1 MTAALFDRFRAGS
14 LERIRAAK
22 LTIADLEEG
31 QTDSAALKRVLGELH
46 TLKGE
51 SRMLGLALVSQIAH
65 VVEECLAPA
74 LRGTPISPE
83 AAAGCRDALETIGRS
98 LRGELGAETTSAE
111 TLQLAL
117 DDLTVL
123 AEALAGAQSDLAPAS
138 LPMAAAPGRRISE
151 RPRERWTQIKATQ
164 VDQVCEQVHEITA
177 SFGLLRAEVRA
188 AVGANSPRLRQVL
201 DQFERTQTQLYDLV
215 SSAWALRLV
224 PVEPSLGQLVEH
236 ARDLALIQ
244 GKRVRVTVDAGGTQ
258 LERGILDQLWD
269 PLLHLVRNAI
279 DHGVEAPEE
288 RGDKPPQATVVI
300 SARSDGPNVLVTIV
314 DDGRGIDRDEV
325 RAAAVARGLMSD
337 AVAAALSESEVLDLL
352 FSHGFST
359 RQSITE
365 VSGRGVGLDVVR
377 RKIDALG
384 GKISVSS
391 EVLCGTSFTL
401 AVPASMTRER
411 ILVFALGDALFGI
424 PSRSTMVVVALDPS
438 QLGEVAGGRVF
449 RHGGSAYPLQ
459 SLALTLGFP
468 PDDESHAVLVEL
480 FGERR
485 AYALSKLC
493 GEHEVVRRP
502 VDDVLSA
509 MGTVGGSATL
519 EDGRLVLLVRPE
531 ALAGR
536 LRARQGP
543 HREASKGQR
552 RRRVLIV
559 DDSPIVRE
567 LLTEMLAAAGIIVNA
582 AEDGLA
588 ALRTMETVQPD
599 LVLTDVEMPRMGG
612 LELLRRIRGQNQ
624 RLPVVMLTTR
634 GSAADRKAAAE
645 LGADAYLVK
654 SDFEGNKLLDTV
666 SRFINLRNEGVIR

>member
-1 MTAALFDRFRAGS
+1 VSTPLFDRFRAGT

-31 QTDSAALKRVLGELH
+31 QTDVVALKRVLGELH

-51 SRMLGLALVSQIAH
+51 SRMLGLTLISQIAH
-65 VVEECLAPA
+65 AVEECLAPA
-74 LRGTPISPE
+74 LKGTPVPPE
-83 AAAGCRDALETIGRS
+83 VVEGSREALETIARS
-98 LRGELGAETTSAE
+98 LRGELGAEDAALE
-111 TLQLAL
+111 TLNLAL

-123 AEALAGAQSDLAPAS
+123 GEALAHAPHQ
-138 LPMAAAPGRRISE
+138 PAPDAVDAPIRRTSE
-151 RPRERWTQIKATQ
+151 RVRERWTQVKANQ
-164 VDQVCEQVHEITA
+164 VDQVCEQVHELTA

-188 AVGANSPRLRQVL
+188 TLGATSPALRQIS
-201 DQFERTQTQLYDLV
+201 DQFEKCQTQLHDLV

-269 PLLHLVRNAI
+269 PLLHLVRNAV
-279 DHGVEAPEE
+279 DHGIETPDE
-288 RGDKPPQATVVI
+288 RGDKPPQASIVI

-325 RAAAVARGLMSD
+325 RAAAVARGLMND

-359 RQSITE
+359 RRDVTE

-377 RKIDALG
+377 RKIDVLG
-384 GKISVSS
+384 GNVMVES
-391 EVLCGTSFTL
+391 ETGRGTTFAL
-401 AVPASMTRER
+401 AVPASITRER
-411 ILVFALGDALFGI
+411 ILVFALGDALFGV
-424 PSRSTMVVVALDPS
+424 PSRQATAVMALDPS
-438 QLGEVAGGRVF
+438 ALGEVAGGRMF
-449 RHGGSAYPLQ
+449 RHAGASYPLQ

-468 PDDESHAVLVEL
+468 QDRDEGHVVLLEV

-485 AYALSKLC
+485 AYTLAKLC

-502 VDDVLSA
+502 VDDVLLA
-509 MGTVGGSATL
+509 MGTIGGSATL
-519 EDGRLVLLVRPE
+519 DDGRLVLLVRPE

-536 LRARQGP
+536 VRV
-543 HREASKGQR
+543 RERPSRERGASTEQR

-567 LLTEMLAAAGIIVNA
+567 LLTEMLVSAGLVVEVA
-582 AEDGLA
+582 DDGLA
-588 ALRTMETVQPD
+588 ALRTLESVKPD
-599 LVLTDVEMPRMGG
+599 LVLSDVEMPRMGG
-612 LELLRRIRGQNQ
+612 LELLRRIRMQDQ

-634 GSAADRKAAAE
+634 GSSADRKTAAE
-645 LGADAYLVK
+645 LGADAYLIK
-654 SDFEGNKLLDTV
+654 SDFEGNKLLDTI
-666 SRFINLRNEGVIR
+666 SRFINLRP